1 MEKAPLTSTRVP
13 QAPMPPVPRDAATE
27 AALPHDDVADV
38 PLEMAT
44 GNKKKKKKG
53 KRADSDASLAVK
65 AEFCAVLLCLNEIRH
80 SLVGW
85 RVHVRYEI
93 R

>member
-53 KRADSDASLAVK
+53 KRADSDASLAVS
-65 AEFCAVLLCLNEIRH
+65 AQVQADLLTTASDLYL
-80 SLVGW
+80 SLIHISEPT
-85 RVHVRYEI
+85 RRS
-93 R
+93 